1 MSNILNTT
9 SRTHR
14 FASSRI
20 QPGVIAPGLT
30 TIFPARCNRIVCAI
44 TAWWV
49 PFHE

>member
-20 QPGVIAPGLT
+20 QPGVTALFNDDLPGT
-30 TIFPARCNRIVCAI
+30 M
-44 TAWWV
+44 
-49 PFHE
+49 